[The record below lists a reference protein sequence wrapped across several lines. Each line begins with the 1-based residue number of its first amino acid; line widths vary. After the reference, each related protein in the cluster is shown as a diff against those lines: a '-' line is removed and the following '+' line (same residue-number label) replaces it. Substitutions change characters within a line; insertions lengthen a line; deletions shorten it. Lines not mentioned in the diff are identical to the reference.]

1 MAQSPSH
8 FILPDLFSLS
18 SALQFA
24 SNPFWKRGAIESRR
38 WVDSYR
44 VFADRRR
51 AFFLQGQSEL
61 LCSHS
66 YPYAGYEEFRTCC
79 DLVNLLFV
87 IDELSDEQSH
97 CDARQT
103 GEIFLRALRDP
114 TWSDGSKLA
123 QMTAEYVYYH
133 QIVRTQYLILA
144 PKCPHASYH
153 GHQTKYVPSFSRP
166 LRCVYR
172 FRHRGGQITRPWGG
186 SRTRG
191 LRRSSP
197 RE

>member
-1 MAQSPSH
+1 MIQSPSH
-8 FILPDLFSLS
+8 FVLPDLFSLS
-18 SALQFA
+18 SAFQYA

-38 WVDSYR
+38 WVDSYA

-87 IDELSDEQSH
+87 IDELSDEQCHS
-97 CDARQT
+97 DARRT
-103 GEIFLRALRDP
+103 GDIFLQAMRDP

-123 QMTAEYVYYH
+123 RMTAE
-133 QIVRTQYLILA
+133 
-144 PKCPHASYH
+144 
-153 GHQTKYVPSFSRP
+153 
-166 LRCVYR
+166 
-172 FRHRGGQITRPWGG
+172 
-186 SRTRG
+186 
-191 LRRSSP
+191 
-197 RE
+197 